1 MQKNGKKLLAWML
14 AASMVFSFSMPTQAA
29 KKKPV
34 LSKKKAVITVGK
46 TLTLKVKDISKK
58 TKVTWKS
65 KNKKIATV
73 SKKGKVKARKAGT
86 TKITASF
93 RYQGKKYVK
102 TCKVTVRKK
111 TTVVV
116 TNAPTKV
123 QTKAP
128 TQKPVVTPTATP
140 TQKPGTPT
148 VTPTATPT
156 QKPGVP
162 TATPTQK
169 PVTPTATPTTEP
181 AEPTATATNEPAGP
195 TVTPTADP
203 DEPTATPTAEPTK
216 VPGTPIPVEDPTKA
230 LFLDFEDGTNQ
241 YVTGRQ
247 GEEELTVVEGGYNDN
262 YCLKVSN
269 RVKNWAGPTI
279 DITHNVTD
287 FTTYKIEAYVKQTTG
302 SNKTIN
308 CKWESMD
315 YAGAMAYTTVQNV
328 VAPNGTWT
336 KVDATVVAPGDVSKL
351 SLYFEM
357 ANYSNDFYVDNIS
370 ITEKH
375 LDMDAVLAAPSLK
388 EAYANRFPMGCAVY
402 SYNLQNPE
410 ILSFIKHHYS
420 TVTFADELKPENLLN
435 EEATKASEGG
445 MPVINT
451 DVIDKCLSL
460 AQENDLS
467 VRFHTLVWYSQTPDW
482 YFCKNYT
489 PEYDG
494 TGTAKKNITN
504 LVDKETM
511 LARIESYV
519 KQVITYAETNY
530 PGVVYAYDVVNEVLD
545 TSNSCKL
552 RTVSSSLYGAIFT
565 DDDNTYITKAFEYA
579 AEAKKTT
586 NSTAK
591 MFYNDFVGMASP
603 GQMKAVVKYLADAK
617 AAGNIDGLGMQAHQT
632 NLSVSDGDNI
642 KNALKLFQQNGYEV
656 QITELDFAS
665 KDNSEA
671 GNETLATAYYKF
683 MKIILDRMDDT
694 TAPTNVSSV
703 TFWNLTDLD
712 TWLNSFYNNGS
723 TYYPSLFDENYLP
736 KKAFT
741 ALINLVNGVVEPTAT
756 PTVAP
761 TASPTVTPT
770 AAPTA
775 TPTVDPDATPTLAP
789 VITPTPEPTAEPEPA
804 ETKSLDLAQG
814 SIVISA
820 TGYTIGSAEETA
832 FTGNYT
838 ISSIS
843 QSATAYYI
851 LVTGGTHTITLND
864 LVCTSS
870 ESSPIKLSGDAKVNL
885 ILVGTSAL
893 TGSGY
898 HAGIEVPSGCELT
911 ISGDGQL
918 TALGGN
924 ESAGIGATSDG
935 KTSSTLGRIIIRSGT
950 IIACNTGRNA
960 AGIGESRYAKGGGEI
975 YIYGGNIYATSSGNG
990 AGVGGGGTA
999 DASAKTMKIGIYGGI
1014 ISAGGSTYAI
1024 GDGKSQSICEVTVT
1038 GGACYSTNS
1047 GKTMFGS
1054 TWENED
1060 IYVGTEIDTT
1070 NLSGIQSVTIDGVD
1084 QGISSFFITAQ
1095 AGTVNK
1101 RLKLNLYVEKGV
1113 SHTIVVTDTNGE
1125 AHEYMVNA

>member
-29 KKKPV
+29 KKKPA

-46 TLTLKVKDISKK
+46 ILTLKVKNISKK

-73 SKKGKVKARKAGT
+73 SKKGKVKAKKAGT
-86 TKITASF
+86 TKITARF

-102 TCKVTVRKK
+102 TCKVTVKK
-111 TTVVV
+111 KKTVVV

-123 QTKAP
+123 PTKAP
-128 TQKPVVTPTATP
+128 TQKPAVTPTATP

-148 VTPTATPT
+148 VTPTQKPVVTPTATPT

-169 PVTPTATPTTEP
+169 PVTPTVTPTTEP

-203 DEPTATPTAEPTK
+203 DEPTATPTAEPTR
-216 VPGTPIPVEDPTKA
+216 VPGTPIPVTDPTKA
-230 LFLDFEDGTNQ
+230 LLLDFEDGTNQ

-308 CKWESMD
+308 CMWESMD

-435 EEATKASEGG
+435 EEATKASEDG

-530 PGVVYAYDVVNEVLD
+530 PGVVYAYDVVNEVID
-545 TSNSCKL
+545 SNGCKL

-565 DDDNTYITKAFEYA
+565 DDDNTYITKSFEYA
-579 AEAKKTT
+579 REAEKAANSSAKL
-586 NSTAK
+586 
-591 MFYNDFVGMASP
+591 FYNDFVGLASP

-617 AAGNIDGLGMQAHQT
+617 DAGNIDGLGMQAHQT
-632 NLSVSDGDNI
+632 NLGVTDGDNI

-656 QITELDFAS
+656 QITRA
-665 KDNSEA
+665 
-671 GNETLATAYYKF
+671 
-683 MKIILDRMDDT
+683 
-694 TAPTNVSSV
+694 
-703 TFWNLTDLD
+703 
-712 TWLNSFYNNGS
+712 
-723 TYYPSLFDENYLP
+723 
-736 KKAFT
+736 
-741 ALINLVNGVVEPTAT
+741 
-756 PTVAP
+756 
-761 TASPTVTPT
+761 
-770 AAPTA
+770 
-775 TPTVDPDATPTLAP
+775 
-789 VITPTPEPTAEPEPA
+789 
-804 ETKSLDLAQG
+804 
-814 SIVISA
+814 
-820 TGYTIGSAEETA
+820 
-832 FTGNYT
+832 
-838 ISSIS
+838 
-843 QSATAYYI
+843 
-851 LVTGGTHTITLND
+851 
-864 LVCTSS
+864 
-870 ESSPIKLSGDAKVNL
+870 
-885 ILVGTSAL
+885 
-893 TGSGY
+893 
-898 HAGIEVPSGCELT
+898 
-911 ISGDGQL
+911 
-918 TALGGN
+918 
-924 ESAGIGATSDG
+924 
-935 KTSSTLGRIIIRSGT
+935 
-950 IIACNTGRNA
+950 
-960 AGIGESRYAKGGGEI
+960 
-975 YIYGGNIYATSSGNG
+975 
-990 AGVGGGGTA
+990 
-999 DASAKTMKIGIYGGI
+999 
-1014 ISAGGSTYAI
+1014 
-1024 GDGKSQSICEVTVT
+1024 
-1038 GGACYSTNS
+1038 
-1047 GKTMFGS
+1047 
-1054 TWENED
+1054 
-1060 IYVGTEIDTT
+1060 
-1070 NLSGIQSVTIDGVD
+1070 
-1084 QGISSFFITAQ
+1084 
-1095 AGTVNK
+1095 
-1101 RLKLNLYVEKGV
+1101 
-1113 SHTIVVTDTNGE
+1113 
-1125 AHEYMVNA
+1125 

>member
-29 KKKPV
+29 KKKPA

-46 TLTLKVKDISKK
+46 ILTLKVKNISKK

-73 SKKGKVKARKAGT
+73 SKKGKVKAKKAGT
-86 TKITASF
+86 TKITARF

-102 TCKVTVRKK
+102 TCKVTVKK
-111 TTVVV
+111 KKTVVV

-123 QTKAP
+123 PTKAP
-128 TQKPVVTPTATP
+128 TQKPAVTPTTTP

-148 VTPTATPT
+148 VTPTQKPVVTPTATPT

-169 PVTPTATPTTEP
+169 PVTPTVTPTTEP

-203 DEPTATPTAEPTK
+203 DEPTATPTAEPTR
-216 VPGTPIPVEDPTKA
+216 VPGTPIPVTDPTKA
-230 LFLDFEDGTNQ
+230 LLLDFEDGTNQ

-308 CKWESMD
+308 CMWESMD

-435 EEATKASEGG
+435 EEATKASEDG

-519 KQVITYAETNY
+519 KQVITYA
-530 PGVVYAYDVVNEVLD
+530 
-545 TSNSCKL
+545 
-552 RTVSSSLYGAIFT
+552 
-565 DDDNTYITKAFEYA
+565 
-579 AEAKKTT
+579 
-586 NSTAK
+586 
-591 MFYNDFVGMASP
+591 
-603 GQMKAVVKYLADAK
+603 
-617 AAGNIDGLGMQAHQT
+617 
-632 NLSVSDGDNI
+632 
-642 KNALKLFQQNGYEV
+642 
-656 QITELDFAS
+656 
-665 KDNSEA
+665 
-671 GNETLATAYYKF
+671 
-683 MKIILDRMDDT
+683 
-694 TAPTNVSSV
+694 
-703 TFWNLTDLD
+703 
-712 TWLNSFYNNGS
+712 
-723 TYYPSLFDENYLP
+723 
-736 KKAFT
+736 
-741 ALINLVNGVVEPTAT
+741 
-756 PTVAP
+756 
-761 TASPTVTPT
+761 
-770 AAPTA
+770 
-775 TPTVDPDATPTLAP
+775 
-789 VITPTPEPTAEPEPA
+789 
-804 ETKSLDLAQG
+804 
-814 SIVISA
+814 
-820 TGYTIGSAEETA
+820 
-832 FTGNYT
+832 
-838 ISSIS
+838 
-843 QSATAYYI
+843 
-851 LVTGGTHTITLND
+851 
-864 LVCTSS
+864 
-870 ESSPIKLSGDAKVNL
+870 
-885 ILVGTSAL
+885 
-893 TGSGY
+893 
-898 HAGIEVPSGCELT
+898 
-911 ISGDGQL
+911 
-918 TALGGN
+918 
-924 ESAGIGATSDG
+924 
-935 KTSSTLGRIIIRSGT
+935 
-950 IIACNTGRNA
+950 
-960 AGIGESRYAKGGGEI
+960 
-975 YIYGGNIYATSSGNG
+975 
-990 AGVGGGGTA
+990 
-999 DASAKTMKIGIYGGI
+999 
-1014 ISAGGSTYAI
+1014 
-1024 GDGKSQSICEVTVT
+1024 
-1038 GGACYSTNS
+1038 
-1047 GKTMFGS
+1047 
-1054 TWENED
+1054 
-1060 IYVGTEIDTT
+1060 
-1070 NLSGIQSVTIDGVD
+1070 
-1084 QGISSFFITAQ
+1084 
-1095 AGTVNK
+1095 
-1101 RLKLNLYVEKGV
+1101 
-1113 SHTIVVTDTNGE
+1113 
-1125 AHEYMVNA
+1125 

>member
-1 MQKNGKKLLAWML
+1 MEEQK
-14 AASMVFSFSMPTQAA
+14 
-29 KKKPV
+29 
-34 LSKKKAVITVGK
+34 
-46 TLTLKVKDISKK
+46 
-58 TKVTWKS
+58 
-65 KNKKIATV
+65 KKIATV
-73 SKKGKVKARKAGT
+73 SKKGKVKAKKAGT
-86 TKITASF
+86 AKITANF

-111 TTVVV
+111 KTVVV

-123 QTKAP
+123 PTKAP
-128 TQKPVVTPTATP
+128 TQKPAVTPTAIPTQKPAVTPTATPTQKPAVTPTATP

-148 VTPTATPT
+148 ATPT
-156 QKPGVP
+156 QKPGAP
-162 TATPTQK
+162 T
-169 PVTPTATPTTEP
+169 VTPTTEP

-230 LFLDFEDGTNQ
+230 LLLDFEDGTNQ

-308 CKWESMD
+308 CMWESMD

-375 LDMDAVLAAPSLK
+375 LDMEAVLAAPSLK

-435 EEATKASEGG
+435 EEATKASEDG

-530 PGVVYAYDVVNEVLD
+530 PGVVYAYDVVNEVID
-545 TSNSCKL
+545 SNGCKL

-565 DDDNTYITKAFEYA
+565 DDDNTYITKSFEYA
-579 AEAKKTT
+579 REAEKAANSSAKL
-586 NSTAK
+586 
-591 MFYNDFVGMASP
+591 FYNDFVGLASP

-617 AAGNIDGLGMQAHQT
+617 DAGNIDGLGMQAHQT
-632 NLSVSDGDNI
+632 NLGVADGDNI

-671 GNETLATAYYKF
+671 GNETLAAAYQKF
-683 MKIILDRMDDT
+683 MNIILQRMDDT
-694 TAPTNVSSV
+694 SAPVNVSNV

-712 TWLNSFYNNGS
+712 TWLNSFYSNGS

-741 ALINLVNGVVEPTAT
+741 ALINLANGVVEPTAT

-761 TASPTVTPT
+761 TATPT
-770 AAPTA
+770 TTSTA
-775 TPTVDPDATPTLAP
+775 TPTVDPDATPTPTP

-804 ETKSLDLAQG
+804 ETKELDLAQG

-838 ISSIS
+838 ISSTA

-851 LVTGGTHTITLND
+851 LVTGGTHTITLDN

-918 TALGGN
+918 TALGGK
-924 ESAGIGATSDG
+924 ESAGIGAASDG

-960 AGIGESRYAKGGGEI
+960 AGIGESRCAKGGGEI

-999 DASAKTMKIGIYGGI
+999 DASAETMKIGIYGGI

-1024 GDGKSQSICEVTVT
+1024 GDGKSQSICKVTVT
-1038 GGACYSTNS
+1038 GGACYSTNP

-1054 TWENED
+1054 TWETQD
-1060 IYVGTEIDTT
+1060 TYVGTEIDTT
-1070 NLSGIQSVTIDGVD
+1070 KLSGIQSVTIDGVD
-1084 QGISSFFITAQ
+1084 QGISSFYINAQ
-1095 AGTVNK
+1095 SGTTNYK
-1101 RLKLNLYVEKGV
+1101 WKLNLYVKKGV

-1125 AHEYMVNA
+1125 AHEYMFDA

>member
-1 MQKNGKKLLAWML
+1 MQKKQAKVFAGLLSMSLAVSLMTPLQGVSGQAARRKIALSKKSVTMTVGQKKTIRIKNAKGKRIKWSIKKKSIASYKKSGKYAVKLTAKKKGTTTLTCKVKNGKWK
-14 AASMVFSFSMPTQAA
+14 SYRCKV
-29 KKKPV
+29 KV
-34 LSKKKAVITVGK
+34 KKA
-46 TLTLKVKDISKK
+46 TLVRTPVATNDVVK
-58 TKVTWKS
+58 
-65 KNKKIATV
+65 
-73 SKKGKVKARKAGT
+73 
-86 TKITASF
+86 
-93 RYQGKKYVK
+93 
-102 TCKVTVRKK
+102 
-111 TTVVV
+111 
-116 TNAPTKV
+116 
-123 QTKAP
+123 
-128 TQKPVVTPTATP
+128 PTATP
-140 TQKPGTPT
+140 T
-148 VTPTATPT
+148 V
-156 QKPGVP
+156 
-162 TATPTQK
+162 
-169 PVTPTATPTTEP
+169 TPTTEP

-195 TVTPTADP
+195 AVTPTADT

-216 VPGTPIPVEDPTKA
+216 VPGTPIPVTDPTKA
-230 LFLDFEDGTNQ
+230 LLLDFEDGTNQ

-269 RVKNWAGPTI
+269 RVKNWAGPMI

-308 CKWESMD
+308 CMWESMD

-435 EEATKASEGG
+435 EEATKASEDG

-530 PGVVYAYDVVNEVLD
+530 PGVVYAYDVVNEVID
-545 TSNSCKL
+545 SNGCKL

-565 DDDNTYITKAFEYA
+565 DDDNTYITKSFEYA
-579 AEAKKTT
+579 REAEKAANSSAKL
-586 NSTAK
+586 
-591 MFYNDFVGMASP
+591 FYNDFVGLASP

-617 AAGNIDGLGMQAHQT
+617 DAGNIDGLGMQAHQT
-632 NLSVSDGDNI
+632 NLGVTDGDNI

-671 GNETLATAYYKF
+671 GNETLAAAYQKF
-683 MKIILDRMDDT
+683 MNIILQRMDDT
-694 TAPTNVSSV
+694 TAPVNVSNV

-712 TWLNSFYNNGS
+712 TWLNSFYSDGS

-761 TASPTVTPT
+761 TATPTVT
-770 AAPTA
+770 PTA
-775 TPTVDPDATPTLAP
+775 TPTVDPDATPTPTP

-804 ETKSLDLAQG
+804 ETKELDLAEG
-814 SIVISA
+814 NIVISA
-820 TGYTIGSAEETA
+820 TGYTIGDAEETA
-832 FTGNYT
+832 FNGNYT
-838 ISSIS
+838 ISSTA

-1054 TWENED
+1054 TWETQD
-1060 IYVGTEIDTT
+1060 TYVGTEIDTT
-1070 NLSGIQSVTIDGVD
+1070 KLSGIQSVTIDGVD

-1101 RLKLNLYVEKGV
+1101 RLKLNLYVEKGA

>member
-1 MQKNGKKLLAWML
+1 M
-14 AASMVFSFSMPTQAA
+14 
-29 KKKPV
+29 
-34 LSKKKAVITVGK
+34 
-46 TLTLKVKDISKK
+46 
-58 TKVTWKS
+58 
-65 KNKKIATV
+65 
-73 SKKGKVKARKAGT
+73 
-86 TKITASF
+86 
-93 RYQGKKYVK
+93 
-102 TCKVTVRKK
+102 
-111 TTVVV
+111 
-116 TNAPTKV
+116 
-123 QTKAP
+123 
-128 TQKPVVTPTATP
+128 
-140 TQKPGTPT
+140 
-148 VTPTATPT
+148 
-156 QKPGVP
+156 
-162 TATPTQK
+162 
-169 PVTPTATPTTEP
+169 
-181 AEPTATATNEPAGP
+181 
-195 TVTPTADP
+195 
-203 DEPTATPTAEPTK
+203 
-216 VPGTPIPVEDPTKA
+216 
-230 LFLDFEDGTNQ
+230 
-241 YVTGRQ
+241 
-247 GEEELTVVEGGYNDN
+247 
-262 YCLKVSN
+262 
-269 RVKNWAGPTI
+269 I

-308 CKWESMD
+308 CMWESMD

-435 EEATKASEGG
+435 EEATKASEDG

-530 PGVVYAYDVVNEVLD
+530 PGVVYAYDVVNEVID
-545 TSNSCKL
+545 SNGCKL

-565 DDDNTYITKAFEYA
+565 DDDNTYITKSFEYA
-579 AEAKKTT
+579 REAEKAANSSAKL
-586 NSTAK
+586 
-591 MFYNDFVGMASP
+591 FYNDFVGLASP

-617 AAGNIDGLGMQAHQT
+617 DAGNIDGLGMQAHQT
-632 NLSVSDGDNI
+632 NLGVTDGDNI

-671 GNETLATAYYKF
+671 GNETLAAAYQKF
-683 MKIILDRMDDT
+683 MNIILQRMDDT
-694 TAPTNVSSV
+694 TAPVNVSNV

-712 TWLNSFYNNGS
+712 TWLNSFYSDGS

-741 ALINLVNGVVEPTAT
+741 ALINLVNGVVEPTA
-756 PTVAP
+756 
-761 TASPTVTPT
+761 
-770 AAPTA
+770 
-775 TPTVDPDATPTLAP
+775 
-789 VITPTPEPTAEPEPA
+789 EPEPA
-804 ETKSLDLAQG
+804 ETKELDLAEG
-814 SIVISA
+814 NIVISA
-820 TGYTIGSAEETA
+820 TGYTIGDAEETA
-832 FTGNYT
+832 FNGNYT
-838 ISSIS
+838 ISSTA

-1054 TWENED
+1054 TWETQD
-1060 IYVGTEIDTT
+1060 TYVGTEIDTT
-1070 NLSGIQSVTIDGVD
+1070 KLSGIQSVTIDGVD

-1101 RLKLNLYVEKGV
+1101 RLKLNLYVEKGA